1 MLYYG
6 IPLVVSN
13 DDKIPLLKASSEF
26 MKNYP
31 IPPTSQIEPVW
42 LFTALAIM
50 LICIVSIN
58 TFGLEEAVQSRDS
71 FSGTN
76 PTSYWFAK
84 TFEAA
89 IWLPLYA
96 AVYSSVRVQ
105 LNQMHVFVTFYIH
118 VFASFS
124 SHVY

>member
-6 IPLVVSN
+6 VPRVQRNNNGIQLM
-13 DDKIPLLKASSEF
+13 KASSEF

-50 LICIVSIN
+50 LVCIVSIN

-84 TFEAA
+84 TLEAG

-105 LNQMHVFVTFYIH
+105 FNHMHVFVTFYMCLLPFHLMCID
-118 VFASFS
+118 
-124 SHVY
+124 

>member
-84 TFEAA
+84 TLEAG

-96 AVYSSVRVQ
+96 AVYSSVSVQ
-105 LNQMHVFVTFYIH
+105 FNRMHVSVSFYIH
-118 VFASFS
+118 VFVSFS
-124 SHVY
+124 SHVH

>member
-1 MLYYG
+1 MQNDER
-6 IPLVVSN
+6 ILV
-13 DDKIPLLKASSEF
+13 LKASAEF
-26 MKNYP
+26 MKNWP
-31 IPPTSQIEPVW
+31 RPPTSQIEPVW

-50 LICIVSIN
+50 LVCIVSIN

-84 TFEAA
+84 TVEAG

-96 AVYSSVRVQ
+96 AVYSSVSVQ
-105 LNQMHVFVTFYIH
+105 FNRMNVSVSFYIH
-118 VFASFS
+118 VFVSFS
-124 SHVY
+124 SHVH

>member
-6 IPLVVSN
+6 VPRVQRNNNGIQLM
-13 DDKIPLLKASSEF
+13 KASSEF

-31 IPPTSQIEPVW
+31 IPPTSQIEAVW

-50 LICIVSIN
+50 LVCIVSIN